1 MRSELEGGKR
11 DVHKAGSD
19 FVKVD
24 RRGKGLSH
32 LLGCVLGG
40 VLGRAGF
47 ARRIGPR
54 HAGTALVAG
63 EELAETVA
71 AGRERRGTGNIS
83 LAQDTQSAGD
93 KAWAVPMPSAIQ
105 WVAAE
110 PNAFN
115 GQGNLETVHAFRGLR
130 STTAVGATTR
140 LANREEGALEVLHE
154 GVDCRDLRE
163 IRERRRPRE
172 AGDEGAALC
181 LAHPLQMRCRTVD
194 GEELVE
200 LAGAAQIDPPIG
212 LGDGLR

>member
-32 LLGCVLGG
+32 LLGGVLGG

-63 EELAETVA
+63 EELAETV
-71 AGRERRGTGNIS
+71 G
-83 LAQDTQSAGD
+83 
-93 KAWAVPMPSAIQ
+93 
-105 WVAAE
+105 
-110 PNAFN
+110 
-115 GQGNLETVHAFRGLR
+115 

-140 LANREEGALEVLHE
+140 LANRKEGALEVMHE